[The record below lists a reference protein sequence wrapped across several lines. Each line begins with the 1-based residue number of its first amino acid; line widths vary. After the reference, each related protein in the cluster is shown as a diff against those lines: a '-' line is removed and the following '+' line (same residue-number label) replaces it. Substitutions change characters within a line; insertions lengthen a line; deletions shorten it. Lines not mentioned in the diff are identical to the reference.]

1 MGEIAKDGNEMVLK
15 EIIQLLTVLLMVSVF
30 GYVLSVL
37 KEKMSLKSN
46 TIVIDKKN
54 LTQEQIDQAEIKTF
68 LVDGEVIRAGDEIR
82 LFMKE
87 RCKLEGVVLG
97 ARKKDDEIL
106 IYTDKDELKKCKL
119 ENIRRVKVV
128 SKYGMFFKAF

>member
-1 MGEIAKDGNEMVLK
+1 MVLK

>member
-1 MGEIAKDGNEMVLK
+1 MLLKDIV
-15 EIIQLLTVLLMVSVF
+15 QLLTVLLMVSVI
-30 GYVLSVL
+30 GYVLSVM
-37 KEKMSLKSN
+37 KEKLSLKSN

-68 LVDGEVIRAGDEIR
+68 LVDGEFIRAGDEIK

-87 RCKLEGVVLG
+87 RRKLEGVVLG
-97 ARKKDDEIL
+97 ARKKEDEIL
-106 IYTDKDELKKCKL
+106 IYTDKEELKKCKL

>member
-1 MGEIAKDGNEMVLK
+1 MVIN
-15 EIIQLLTVLLMVSVF
+15 EIIQLLTVLLMASVI
-30 GYVLSVL
+30 GYVLSVM

-54 LTQEQIDQAEIKTF
+54 LTQDQIDQAEIKTF

-87 RCKLEGVVLG
+87 RRKLEGVVLG
-97 ARKKDDEIL
+97 ARKKEDEII

-119 ENIRRVKVV
+119 KNVRRVKVV